1 MAVVRKTANKKSNK
15 ERAIIKLFR
24 PIFIIVFCLLIVHVY
39 YLSTIDQLLPQLM
52 KLSAALITF
61 AKSIPTSILLVLG
74 YTLVIFYAGYIVGKK
89 LKS

>member
-1 MAVVRKTANKKSNK
+1 MAVVRKTANKKGNK
-15 ERAIIKLFR
+15 ERIIIKLFR

-39 YLSTIDQLLPQLM
+39 YLSTIDQLVPQLM
-52 KLSAALITF
+52 KLSADLIMF
-61 AKSIPTSILLVLG
+61 AKSITTSILLVFG

>member
-1 MAVVRKTANKKSNK
+1 MRKTAKKKGNK
-15 ERAIIKLFR
+15 ERTIIKLFR

-39 YLSTIDQLLPQLM
+39 YLSTIDQLVPQLM
-52 KLSAALITF
+52 KLSAALIMF
-61 AKSIPTSILLVLG
+61 AKSIPTSILLVFG